1 MNWIQENFQ
10 IVILVLLGLAS
21 AVKSMFDAIARR
33 KAEQEPGDD
42 SEPEVPLDEDKSYR
56 KPAAPGMPP
65 PRAIA
70 TPPALRPTGYDVDA
84 AEEAA
89 AALKHQQNLAARLRQ
104 IRETKATTTGG
115 ASATRTRLA
124 AKKVPSPLVPV
135 ALNLRQRLRNPA
147 EIRRAVVLREILDP
161 PVGLR

>member
-1 MNWIQENFQ
+1 MSWIQENFQ
-10 IVILVLLGLAS
+10 VVILVLLGLAS

-56 KPAAPGMPP
+56 KPAVPGMPP

-70 TPPALRPTGYDVDA
+70 TPPALRPTGYDADA